1 MFFFNYLNFL
11 KLILNKRLQEE
22 NKKLAEIE
30 AKNSNDSDLVNQK
43 AQMISQKEA
52 EIKKLQ
58 DKLMV
63 TLI

>member
-1 MFFFNYLNFL
+1 MNFL